1 MEGNGLE
8 DPVMR
13 SDITCCQV
21 DKRWTYTE
29 DDTFSCN
36 FYHSS
41 PHPLCVCLPSVSTWC
56 YCTCQDH
63 PGLADF
69 SIYFSRT
76 IGFILLI
83 HHWRHW
89 RPVFLCYLWIIS
101 TFGLIFLQICK
112 TKSRMES
119 QGSKLQLSYYIKL
132 QSVKEN
138 NATIVRKWNRKA
150 DIRKRVI

>member
-41 PHPLCVCLPSVSTWC
+41 PHPLCVCLLSLPDVTALVRI
-56 YCTCQDH
+56 TQ
-63 PGLADF
+63 A
-69 SIYFSRT
+69 
-76 IGFILLI
+76 
-83 HHWRHW
+83 
-89 RPVFLCYLWIIS
+89 
-101 TFGLIFLQICK
+101 LQI
-112 TKSRMES
+112 SAFIS
-119 QGSKLQLSYYIKL
+119 QELLVLFY
-132 QSVKEN
+132 
-138 NATIVRKWNRKA
+138 
-150 DIRKRVI
+150 